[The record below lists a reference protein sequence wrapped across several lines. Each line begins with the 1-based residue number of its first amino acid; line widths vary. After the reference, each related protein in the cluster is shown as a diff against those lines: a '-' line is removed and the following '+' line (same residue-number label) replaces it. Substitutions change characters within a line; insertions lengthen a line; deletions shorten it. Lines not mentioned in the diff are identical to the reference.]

1 MSSDEND
8 GCCRCKSFDT
18 ISIQNDTFLQIYS
31 HRGMSK
37 LKFRKC

>member
-1 MSSDEND
+1 MSSEEND

-31 HRGMSK
+31 HREMSK
-37 LKFRKC
+37 SKFRKC